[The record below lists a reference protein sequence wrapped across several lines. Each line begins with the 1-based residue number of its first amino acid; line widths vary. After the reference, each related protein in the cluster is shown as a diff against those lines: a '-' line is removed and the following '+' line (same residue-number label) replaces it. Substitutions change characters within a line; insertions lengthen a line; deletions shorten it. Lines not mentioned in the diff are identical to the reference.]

1 MPKQVNHE
9 ERKRLIAKATWRT
22 ISNVGIEQASV
33 RTIAKE
39 AGLSLGALRYYFT
52 TQEELLRFS
61 MQLVQER
68 VQERITTIFE
78 RGGTPEETLCN
89 VLLEVLPYAPE
100 HQLEMQVWFQFMMS
114 AYASQSTE
122 NPDDI
127 YHMCLVLLTRIPDGT
142 FRADIDIEL
151 ESERLAA
158 LVDGL
163 AFHALFRPER
173 LPKERLRHVLVH
185 HLNALF
191 VRPLAIDDK

>member
-1 MPKQVNHE
+1 
-9 ERKRLIAKATWRT
+9 

-100 HQLEMQVWFQFMMS
+100 HQLEMQVWFQFMMY

-127 YHMCLVLLTRIPDGT
+127 YHMCLVLLTRIPEGT